1 MVVILQNGFNI
12 KSAYAIYEG
21 EIMQRIVVSEDNKHK
36 STNMK
41 QLPKPNEENLEA
53 LTYFQEAYE
62 LAY

>member
-1 MVVILQNGFNI
+1 
-12 KSAYAIYEG
+12 
-21 EIMQRIVVSEDNKHK
+21 MQRIVVSEDNKHK
-36 STNMK
+36 SNNMK